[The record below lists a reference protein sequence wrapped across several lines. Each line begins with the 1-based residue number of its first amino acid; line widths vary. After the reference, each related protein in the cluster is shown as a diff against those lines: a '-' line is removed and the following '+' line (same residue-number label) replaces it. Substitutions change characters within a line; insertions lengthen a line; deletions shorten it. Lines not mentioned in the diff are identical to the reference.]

1 MTTEGLGRGLVS
13 SVGILTGGGGACEG
27 WGCLGGPISWGLG
40 VLGLGGTETGTGAGT
55 GMRWGADICPD
66 TGFTAA
72 TSGLGTGLGGG
83 RAASLAASA
92 AAAAAA
98 ISSAFFLAANL

>member
-1 MTTEGLGRGLVS
+1 MS

-55 GMRWGADICPD
+55 GMR
-66 TGFTAA
+66 
-72 TSGLGTGLGGG
+72 
-83 RAASLAASA
+83 
-92 AAAAAA
+92 
-98 ISSAFFLAANL
+98 